1 MELVGMLREVVGN
14 SLGPVLT
21 LVDPE
26 FLGLHLHLVLE
37 KINKQLEL
45 ELRLSRLLL
54 PRWREGL
61 GL

>member
-1 MELVGMLREVVGN
+1 MLREVVGN